1 MIHIPHE
8 KLTLSN
14 GLDVVLHENHSLPV
28 VAVNIWYHVGSKDEE
43 EGRTGFAHLFEHFM
57 FEGSKHHNRS
67 YFEPLQEVGAVVNGS
82 TTPDRTNYWANVPPN
97 YLELVLWL
105 ESDRMGFL
113 LDALNQERFDLQ
125 REVVK
130 NERRQS
136 YENRPYGMAYLTLLP
151 AVFPPPHPYSWP
163 TIGSQKDLDEAD
175 LEDVKQFFRRFYS
188 PSNASL
194 AIAGDFDRDEVEA
207 LVERYFGD
215 IPPGAGVSR
224 VGRRDSSLAGQASL
238 AIHDRVQLPRLY
250 LSWPTL
256 PLFDEAE
263 APLDIAAAILG
274 DGKTSRLY
282 RSLVYEKRIARDV
295 AVYHHAQEIAGEFH
309 VQVTANQ
316 GHSLEEIESEVWRE
330 IDRIRRE
337 PPSADELARA
347 HNRIQSHHVRQ
358 LQQIGGFGGRADQL
372 NYYNTLAGDPDAI
385 NSDLDR
391 YMAVTADD
399 VQRETSSA
407 IGDDFAR
414 LSVLPERRLTASAGA
429 VDRSVMPVGAAPAAF
444 NPPVPT
450 RRELDNGLSVMVV
463 ERRGLPMVAFRL
475 VVRAGAVTDPRDRP
489 GLANLTLSMLSEGTS
504 TRSSLQIAE
513 EMETLGSDLAFS
525 ANREYVSLWTETL
538 SSQWKR
544 ALGIVADVVT
554 RPSFPVEELER
565 IRAERLT
572 DLARIGDSP
581 MTIAARASRALLYG
595 HESTYGHPASG
606 TIESIRTITREEVQ
620 AHYAG
625 RYGPEGAALLVV
637 GDVSEE
643 EALAGA
649 QELLGGW
656 TSNGRAER
664 GDADIESHPDGGS
677 AIYLAD
683 KPGAAQSVIQA
694 GLVTIR
700 RHDPGYQ
707 ALSLANYIFGGHH
720 AGRLEMNLR
729 EDKGYCYGYR
739 SSLDWLTG
747 PSSLVA
753 GGAVQTEVTKEAL
766 IETLQEFADIRGE
779 RPVGQEEFASARDDL
794 LRKLPSQFETNGQLL
809 QQLTTLAVFDLP
821 LSYFSDY
828 VQRLQAISLDELLG
842 AARQHIDD
850 SRLRVLVVGDR
861 SVLEPGLL
869 ELGLPLVHVDHEG
882 REIP

>member
-67 YFEPLQEVGAVVNGS
+67 YFEPLQEVGALVNGS

-215 IPPGAGVSR
+215 IPPGPGVSR
-224 VGRRDSSLAGQASL
+224 VGRRDSSLTGQASL

-295 AVYHHAQEIAGEFH
+295 AVFHHAQEIAGEFH
-309 VQVTANQ
+309 VQATANQ
-316 GHSLEEIESEVWRE
+316 GHSLEEIEAEVRRE

-337 PPSADELARA
+337 PPSPDELARA

-391 YMAVTADD
+391 YMAVTAED

-407 IGDDFAR
+407 IGDDFVR

-581 MTIAARASRALLYG
+581 MAIAARASRALLYG

-606 TIESIRTITREEVQ
+606 TIESIRAITREELQ

-656 TSNGRAER
+656 TSDGPAER
-664 GDADIESHPDGGS
+664 GDADIEGHPDGGLRDLPGGQ
-677 AIYLAD
+677 ARRRPVGHPGGPRDHPPPRPRL
-683 KPGAAQSVIQA
+683 PGAEPCQ
-694 GLVTIR
+694 LHLR
-700 RHDPGYQ
+700 RPPRRTPGDEPEGGQ
-707 ALSLANYIFGGHH
+707 GVLLRVPVFGGLAH
-720 AGRLEMNLR
+720 R
-729 EDKGYCYGYR
+729 
-739 SSLDWLTG
+739 
-747 PSSLVA
+747 PIVA
-753 GGAVQTEVTKEAL
+753 GGRRRRPDRGHQGG
-766 IETLQEFADIRGE
+766 ADGDPPGVRRHQGGAPG
-779 RPVGQEEFASARDDL
+779 RPGGV
-794 LRKLPSQFETNGQLL
+794 
-809 QQLTTLAVFDLP
+809 
-821 LSYFSDY
+821 
-828 VQRLQAISLDELLG
+828 
-842 AARQHIDD
+842 
-850 SRLRVLVVGDR
+850 
-861 SVLEPGLL
+861 
-869 ELGLPLVHVDHEG
+869 
-882 REIP
+882 